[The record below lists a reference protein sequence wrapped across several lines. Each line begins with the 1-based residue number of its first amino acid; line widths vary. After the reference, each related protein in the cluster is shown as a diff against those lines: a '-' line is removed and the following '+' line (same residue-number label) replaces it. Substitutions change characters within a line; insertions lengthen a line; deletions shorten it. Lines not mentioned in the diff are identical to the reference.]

1 MDNSIYIYNIIFV
14 LCASSNPVMFAVTLH
29 PLPGFLQ
36 VTYEYKIGNY
46 EKAKKASRKAL
57 YLNLAAFFSG
67 IALWIIVVV
76 GAACYLFYNTFL
88 RD

>member
-1 MDNSIYIYNIIFV
+1 
-14 LCASSNPVMFAVTLH
+14 MFAVTLH

-57 YLNLAAFFSG
+57 CFNLATFFSG
-67 IALWIIVVV
+67 IALWIVG